1 MIKGY
6 HMLANLANKKWY
18 LVVDTPT
25 SEYHLRMMAELFCL
39 IGEVIRI
46 DADAVAAHQARLKV
60 KEIPFGA
67 CRFDYFCRIKPHFVE
82 DDGKLVHKGD
92 VDIAPRIL
100 DDLCRLGDAGA
111 RRFENSSINHTA
123 VDRGECG
130 QRIWRIAGN
139 NFHNRALG
147 ACLVA

>member
-1 MIKGY
+1 M
-6 HMLANLANKKWY
+6 
-18 LVVDTPT
+18 VDTPT
-25 SEYHLRMMAELFCL
+25 SENHPLMVAELFCL

-46 DADAVAAHQARLKV
+46 DADAVAAHQARFELQK
-60 KEIPFGA
+60 IPLGA
-67 CRFDYFCRIKPHFVE
+67 CGFEYFCLIEPHFVK
-82 DDGKLVHKGD
+82 DDGELVHKGD

-100 DDLCRLGDAGA
+100 DDLCRLGDADA
-111 RRFENSSINHTA
+111 RRFEDSSINHTA